1 LTEKKYRSRNQTPK
15 EALAVHRPNLTDAPH
30 SVTRERRNSPRHI
43 RFAALCAA
51 AITIFAGCTVGPNYV
66 RPTAEVP
73 TDFKETPANWK
84 QAQPSDA
91 VAKGKWWEIYQD
103 PQLNELEE
111 QINVSN
117 QTLKAEQEQFA
128 QARAALRI
136 TRSNLFPNVSTSP
149 SVTRTHLAPNEPN
162 FNSTLES
169 TDYNTFT
176 IPVDVSYEVDL
187 WGRVRRT
194 VEASRSEAQATGADL
209 ANVSL
214 SLHAELAGDYFQLRG
229 LDAQKQLLDSTVVS
243 FQKALDL
250 TQSRFHGGLASAV
263 DVAQAK
269 TILDTTRAESTDVGV
284 QRAAFEHAIAVLI
297 GKPAS
302 QFSLPL
308 IPLTA
313 PPPVIPSGLP
323 SDLLERRPDI
333 SAAERRV
340 QEQNA
345 QIGVARAAYFPQL
358 TLSGSGGFE
367 STAFTT
373 LLQGPSGFWLL
384 GGQAAEYLFDGGA
397 RRGASDQAKAAWN
410 QSVDN
415 YRQTVLV
422 AFQEVEDN
430 LAALRILE
438 VEANQE
444 AEAVAS
450 AEHSLSLSVTRYR
463 GGVANYLEVTTAQSA
478 ALADEVTAVN
488 LLTRRLAASVLLIK
502 AIGGGWNVS
511 QLPHV

>member
-1 LTEKKYRSRNQTPK
+1 MHRLNLNLADVCHNFTHARPG
-15 EALAVHRPNLTDAPH
+15 ALRPARLA
-30 SVTRERRNSPRHI
+30 SSCAARMLF
-43 RFAALCAA
+43 FAA
-51 AITIFAGCTVGPNYV
+51 CTVGPNYV

-103 PQLNELEE
+103 SQLNDLEE

-117 QTLKAEQEQFA
+117 QTLKAEQQQFA

-136 TRSNLFPNVSTSP
+136 TRSNLFPNVSTTP
-149 SVTRTHLAPNEPN
+149 SVSRTHLAPNEPL
-162 FNSTLES
+162 FNPPTES
-169 TDYNTFT
+169 KDYNTFT
-176 IPVDVSYEVDL
+176 IPVDVSYEPDL

-229 LDAQKQLLDSTVVS
+229 LDAQKQLLDSNVEA
-243 FQKALDL
+243 FEKALDL
-250 TQSRFHGGLASAV
+250 TESRFHGGLASAV

-269 TILDTTRAESTDVGV
+269 TILDTTRAETTDLGV

-302 QFSLPL
+302 QFSLPQ
-308 IPLTA
+308 
-313 PPPVIPSGLP
+313 IPSGLP

-345 QIGVARAAYFPQL
+345 QIGVARAAYFPQV
-358 TLSGSGGFE
+358 TLAATGGFE
-367 STAFTT
+367 RTAFTT
-373 LLQGPSGFWLL
+373 LLQGPSGFWML

-397 RRGASDQAKAAWN
+397 RRGASEQAKAAWN
-410 QSVDN
+410 QSV
-415 YRQTVLV
+415 
-422 AFQEVEDN
+422 
-430 LAALRILE
+430 
-438 VEANQE
+438 
-444 AEAVAS
+444 
-450 AEHSLSLSVTRYR
+450 
-463 GGVANYLEVTTAQSA
+463 
-478 ALADEVTAVN
+478 
-488 LLTRRLAASVLLIK
+488 
-502 AIGGGWNVS
+502 
-511 QLPHV
+511 